1 MYTFTT
7 ARNRA
12 ECEQTVYIKKGG
24 EKKKTQPQK
33 NTSWV
38 FFFFQET
45 HLVSNPSHTTLIRH
59 GMASQR
65 AGWLFLSYSTRD
77 WFHSGLR
84 YHVSGTSKSLA
95 ELSEMLPEGKGQNK
109 MNEERTERPA
119 RGGAAART
127 QGGKVPRQ
135 VLTVDS
141 GALRTEVMPRTRHR

>member
-1 MYTFTT
+1 M
-7 ARNRA
+7 
-12 ECEQTVYIKKGG
+12 
-24 EKKKTQPQK
+24 
-33 NTSWV
+33 
-38 FFFFQET
+38 
-45 HLVSNPSHTTLIRH
+45 VSNPSHTTLIRH

-119 RGGAAART
+119 RGGAAA
-127 QGGKVPRQ
+127 QGERSPDR
-135 VLTVDS
+135 S
-141 GALRTEVMPRTRHR
+141 